1 MNSLYP
7 SQMRNQL
14 MQVGVPT
21 YFKGDIRLIDSK
33 AFGFFYCKIIAP
45 DDILHPI
52 IQTHVKTD
60 NGIRTISPIG
70 NWEDI
75 IFSPEMDN
83 AKKFGYK
90 FEILWGYKF
99 KLKNIFKS
107 YVGVLYNLRLQYPK
121 LHPLN
126 LIAKLLLNSLYG
138 RFGMIDKFPNITI
151 FKDFKFF
158 NKWFKI
164 YNEDVIDFLELGE
177 KILIQHRSDLQD
189 QQTSL
194 YGNLETHNISIVI
207 AAAITAYARI
217 HMSQFKNNPNFTLY
231 YSDTDSIYINTP
243 LSNEFVDEK
252 ILGKMKLEYILE
264 DAIFLAP
271 KVYHLETQDKE
282 VIYKVKGLKHEIE
295 LSRSDF
301 ESLLYKDVHL
311 KKFQDKWIRNLSK
324 GYIEIINEL
333 YSLQVTDN
341 KRKLIYDQNKKLIN
355 SMPYIINSDKEII
368 NKKSPY
374 TTNNITFLKD
384 IHSTF
389 KVDMRSGWR
398 HHYFDGLSI
407 YEIATFIKLI
417 GDDKIYLIIPFL
429 ATSKNPSNARLRLS
443 DPFLV
448 NNKSN
453 PALIVKLIMEQ
464 WESSGFY
471 TNVPSLVT
479 SSFEFKRVWITE
491 SYK

>member
-1 MNSLYP
+1 VNSLYP

-14 MQVGVPT
+14 MPVGVPT
-21 YFKGDIRLIDSK
+21 YFKGDIRLIDPK

-83 AKKFGYK
+83 AKNFCYK

-99 KLKNIFKS
+99 KHKNIFTS

-189 QQTSL
+189 QQTTL

-271 KVYHLETQDKE
+271 KVYYLETEDNE
-282 VIYKVKGLKHEIE
+282 VIYKVKGLKHEVE
-295 LSRSDF
+295 LTMKDF
-301 ESLLYKDVHL
+301 ELLLNKDSLLQKT
-311 KKFQDKWIRNLSK
+311 QNKWRRNLSQ
-324 GYIEIINEL
+324 GQIHLLEQL
-333 YSLQVTDN
+333 YTLKVNDS
-341 KRKLIYDQNKKLIN
+341 KRELIYTNNKLTATKAYKIDKSKNLNPKNKKDLI
-355 SMPYIINSDKEII
+355 KE
-368 NKKSPY
+368 
-374 TTNNITFLKD
+374 
-384 IHSTF
+384 
-389 KVDMRSGWR
+389 
-398 HHYFDGLSI
+398 
-407 YEIATFIKLI
+407 
-417 GDDKIYLIIPFL
+417 
-429 ATSKNPSNARLRLS
+429 
-443 DPFLV
+443 
-448 NNKSN
+448 
-453 PALIVKLIMEQ
+453 
-464 WESSGFY
+464 
-471 TNVPSLVT
+471 
-479 SSFEFKRVWITE
+479 
-491 SYK
+491 